1 MAVKDE
7 ATEAAVLK
15 IVELLSF
22 PHDQLLARLDLFSTI
37 GILKHP
43 QLPSTLALS
52 FIHVLDLLVMC
63 MCSHPQLTYCLAMSF
78 N

>member
-15 IVELLSF
+15 IVELLSS
-22 PHDQLLARLDLFSTI
+22 PHNQLPARLDLSTH
-37 GILKHP
+37 GIFKHP

-52 FIHVLDLLVMC
+52 FIQVLDLLAIC
-63 MCSHPQLTYCLAMSF
+63 PTTTQ
-78 N
+78 

>member
-15 IVELLSF
+15 IVELLSS
-22 PHDQLLARLDLFSTI
+22 PHDQLPARLDLSTH
-37 GILKHP
+37 GILRHL

-52 FIHVLDLLVMC
+52 FIQVLDLLVMC